1 MITRFFST
9 SKPIHLVL
17 TTLFACILFF
27 LVRKDLFIDNFSFL
41 MLLKQTGF
49 FLFFFASIAL
59 LTFMVNKN
67 ALTQK
72 NSYAILFFVLLVAM
86 IPSTL
91 KYNNV
96 LLANFFILLALRRI
110 ISLKSNLNIKKK
122 LLDASIWIM
131 VASLF
136 YFWSF
141 LFFALIF
148 AALFLFA
155 IQDIKNWFIPFI
167 GILIVVVLILSYSI
181 LIQNTLE
188 DFSWYI
194 KPLDYDVSSYNNI
207 QTIIAITLILS
218 LGVWA
223 IFFYIKSLKD
233 KLKALRSAH
242 ILIMYSAIIAIIIIG
257 IAPSKNGSEFLFLFV
272 PLAIIMSNFI
282 EGVAEL
288 WFGELFIWLLM
299 ATPLVYLAL

>member
-17 TTLFACILFF
+17 TSLFACILFF
-27 LVRKDLFIDNFSFL
+27 LVRKDLFMESFSL
-41 MLLKQTGF
+41 MILLKQIGF
-49 FLFFFASIAL
+49 FIVFFASIAL

-67 ALTQK
+67 TLTQK

-86 IPSTL
+86 MPRTL
-91 KYNNV
+91 KFDNV
-96 LLANFFILLALRRI
+96 LWANFFILLALRRI
-110 ISLKSNLNIKKK
+110 ISLKSNLNVKKK

-131 VASLF
+131 IASFF
-136 YFWSF
+136 YFWTI

-155 IQDIKNWFIPFI
+155 IQEIKNWFIPFI
-167 GILIVVVLILSYSI
+167 GILVVVIITLAYSVLSQHILD
-181 LIQNTLE
+181 

-194 KPLDYDVSSYNNI
+194 RPIDYDISSYNSSQN
-207 QTIIAITLILS
+207 IIAITLIFS
-218 LGVWA
+218 LGIWA
-223 IFFYIKSLKD
+223 TFFYIKSLKD

-242 ILIMYSAIIAIIIIG
+242 ILIMYGAIIAAIIIG
-257 IAPSKNGSEFLFLFV
+257 IAPHKNGSEFLFLFV

-282 EGVAEL
+282 QSVSEH
-288 WFGELFIWLLM
+288 WFGELFVWLLM
-299 ATPLVYLAL
+299 ATPILCLVL

>member
-1 MITRFFST
+1 
-9 SKPIHLVL
+9 
-17 TTLFACILFF
+17 
-27 LVRKDLFIDNFSFL
+27 
-41 MLLKQTGF
+41 
-49 FLFFFASIAL
+49 
-59 LTFMVNKN
+59 MVNKN